1 MFFTRLCLILSR
13 SYFDANDVF
22 GVIEAKGIVTTAI
35 WTIRSSYDSIFP
47 VFMYALYGHPRYSSS
62 AQNINSVT
70 RISILSCLFLWLWLN
85 FYHSSFVKLFC
96 KAHLNRCFWKGKRN
110 LIFLCTHNA
119 QKMKFSV
126 KDFFSQ
132 CDQILMKLR
141 IWSHFLKKSLME
153 NFFCSDMVS
162 FIVQKEF
169 EFCITS

>member
-119 QKMKFSV
+119 KKWSFLLSIFSV
-126 KDFFSQ
+126 NVTKSSWNCESVTFPEEISNG
-132 CDQILMKLR
+132 KL
-141 IWSHFLKKSLME
+141 HFLY
-153 NFFCSDMVS
+153 SDMGS
-162 FIVQKEF
+162 DSDIPQK
-169 EFCITS
+169 